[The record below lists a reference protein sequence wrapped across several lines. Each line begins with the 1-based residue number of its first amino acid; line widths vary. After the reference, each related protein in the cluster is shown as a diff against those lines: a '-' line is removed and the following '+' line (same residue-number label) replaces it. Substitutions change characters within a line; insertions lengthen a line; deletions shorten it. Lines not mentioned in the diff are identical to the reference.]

1 MRGIVLAG
9 GTGTRLNPVTISTS
23 KQLLPVF
30 DKPMIYYPIS
40 TLMMAGIRDIA
51 IICTPQMVQRFESLL
66 GSGSQ
71 WGVNFTFLVQEK
83 PRGIAESFIV
93 AKEFIGDNP
102 VSLILGDNLFHG
114 RGLGRALEQVHPI
127 VGAKLFAYQVA
138 EPEHY
143 GVVELNSLGE
153 IVSIEEKP
161 ESPKSDYAITGLY
174 FYDSSVVGKA
184 ENLKPSHRGEL
195 EITDLNRMYLMEN
208 SLEVEILQRGTTWL
222 DTGTPENLHDA
233 STYVRVIQERQGSL
247 IGCPEEIGLIKGWIS
262 KAKLATL
269 IANYGNNYYSKYLNS
284 LI

>member
-143 GVVELNSLGE
+143 
-153 IVSIEEKP
+153 
-161 ESPKSDYAITGLY
+161 
-174 FYDSSVVGKA
+174 
-184 ENLKPSHRGEL
+184 
-195 EITDLNRMYLMEN
+195 
-208 SLEVEILQRGTTWL
+208 
-222 DTGTPENLHDA
+222 
-233 STYVRVIQERQGSL
+233 
-247 IGCPEEIGLIKGWIS
+247 
-262 KAKLATL
+262 
-269 IANYGNNYYSKYLNS
+269 
-284 LI
+284 